1 MNYIKTLMILGIVFM
16 LLPIATLA
24 QENTDGTLPVSINQ
38 VKVDGTE
45 ISNSEWNKLSIERDS
60 EFEVK
65 ITLEAFEDHD
75 DLEIMVW
82 INGYEYNHQDR
93 VSDETGLFD
102 VEEGNIYIK
111 KLTLNLPENL
121 DVDDYKLRIIISDR
135 NSYEQ
140 VYNYNLQIDAPR
152 HELKI
157 RDLMLN
163 PNYNIKSGT
172 GFVSKVRI
180 ENKGQ
185 KTEEDIKVTIG
196 IPELNLLAT
205 EYIDSIKSEDTKEIE
220 EIFLR
225 LPQCVKAG
233 EYIVVAE
240 VLYDDGHE
248 TITAFTKI
256 NVLENAACN
265 KEEKQ
270 VEIVVPEETQEK
282 QEQIQQPAVKEEKQ
296 GKSTSL
302 RAVLEVSLI
311 VLIALLIV
319 VGLIIGIS
327 KWRQD
332 E

>member
-24 QENTDGTLPVSINQ
+24 QENTDGTLPISID
-38 VKVDGTE
+38 KVEIDGTE
-45 ISNSEWNKLSIERDS
+45 LSKDSEWNILSIERDA
-60 EFEVK
+60 EFEVR

-75 DLEIMVW
+75 DMEIMAY
-82 INGYEYNHQDR
+82 ISGYEYNHRDR

-102 VEEGNIYIK
+102 VEEGNIYRK
-111 KLTLNLPENL
+111 TLTLNLPENL
-121 DVDDYKLRIIISDR
+121 DVDNYKLRLIISDR
-135 NSYEQ
+135 DSYEQ
-140 VYNYNLQIDAPR
+140 VYNYNLKIDAPR
-152 HELKI
+152 HQLKI

-163 PNYNIKSGT
+163 PNYNIKSGS
-172 GFVSKVRI
+172 GFISKVRI

-205 EYIDSIKSEDTKEIE
+205 SYIDKIKPEDTKEIE

-240 VLYDDGHE
+240 VLYDNEHE
-248 TITAFTKI
+248 KITAFTKI
-256 NVLENAACN
+256 NILENPACI
-265 KEEKQ
+265 KEEKKSI
-270 VEIVVPEETQEK
+270 EIVV
-282 QEQIQQPAVKEEKQ
+282 AEEKQ
-296 GKSTSL
+296 PEEKQIEPVVKQVKSGMNL
-302 RAVLEVSLI
+302 RPILEISLI

-327 KWRQD
+327 RWRQD